1 MRYQGV
7 LKGYLR
13 VLLKQPGDVLVRN
26 LLIAFAVMISSC
38 EALADYPEK
47 SIRLVVP
54 FATGGTSEIVARSVA
69 SSLSTSLGQSVYVD
83 NKPGGA
89 GNIAMEEVKR
99 ANPDGYTLM
108 LGHVGTLAVN
118 PALFGKKL
126 PYDPNKD
133 FAPVTLV
140 AKVPNVIAVSEKSP
154 YKTLA
159 DLVADAKKNPGKIN
173 YGSAGNG
180 SAGHLAMEYFS
191 SEAGIDLVHVPY
203 KGSGPMLTDLIGGQI
218 QATFNGLPSLM
229 GQIKG
234 GTLRPLAVGS
244 ADRSKVLPNVPTLSE
259 SGYKGFE
266 TSQWYGII
274 VPAGTPQPVID
285 RLQKEIAKGL
295 KSKEDSKRMLEDGAV
310 LVGDTPA
317 QFATFIKSE
326 QIRWAKVVEKA
337 KITVD

>member
-1 MRYQGV
+1 M
-7 LKGYLR
+7 KKIHK
-13 VLLKQPGDVLVRN
+13 LLLC
-26 LLIAFAVMISSC
+26 LLAIASSSATFA
-38 EALADYPEK
+38 AYPDR

-69 SSLSTSLGQSVYVD
+69 SMLTNSLGQSVYVD

-89 GNIAMEEVKR
+89 GNIAMDEVKR

-140 AKVPNVIAVSEKSP
+140 AKVPNVIAVSEKSK
-154 YKTLA
+154 YKSLG
-159 DLVADAKKNPGKIN
+159 DLIADAKKNPGKIN

-180 SAGHLAMEYFS
+180 SAGHLAMEYFC

-218 QATFNGLPSLM
+218 QAIFNGLPSLM

-234 GTLRPLAVGS
+234 NALRPLAVGS
-244 ADRSKVLPNVPTLSE
+244 SERSKVLPNVPTISE

-274 VPAGTPQPVID
+274 VPAGTPQPIID
-285 RLQKEIAKGL
+285 RLQQEIAKGL
-295 KSKEDSKRMLEDGAV
+295 KSKEDSRKMLEDGAV

-317 QFATFIKSE
+317 QFGAFIKSE
-326 QIRWAKVVEKA
+326 QGRWARVVEKA

>member
-1 MRYQGV
+1 MIQLISLV
-7 LKGYLR
+7 LATLSTLAGP
-13 VLLKQPGDVLVRN
+13 VL
-26 LLIAFAVMISSC
+26 AA
-38 EALADYPEK
+38 YPER

-54 FATGGTSEIVARSVA
+54 FATGGTSEIIARSVA
-69 SSLSTSLGQSVYVD
+69 STLSTSLGQSVYVD
-83 NKPGGA
+83 NKPGAA

-133 FAPVTLV
+133 FVPVTLL
-140 AKVPNVIAVSEKSP
+140 AKVPNVIAVSEKSA

-159 DLVADAKKNPGKIN
+159 DLIVDAKKNPGKIN

-218 QATFNGLPSLM
+218 QVTFNGLPSLM

-234 GTLRPLAVGS
+234 GALRPLAVGS
-244 ADRSKVLPNVPTLSE
+244 AERSKVLPTAPTLSE

-274 VPAGTPQPVID
+274 VPAGTPQPIID
-285 RLQKEIAKGL
+285 KLQKEIAKGL

-310 LVGDTPA
+310 LVGDTSA
-317 QFATFIKSE
+317 QFGAFIRSE
-326 QIRWAKVVEKA
+326 QVRWAKVVEKA
-337 KITVD
+337 RITVD

>member
-1 MRYQGV
+1 M
-7 LKGYLR
+7 LKL
-13 VLLKQPGDVLVRN
+13 
-26 LLIAFAVMISSC
+26 FISSAALIC
-38 EALADYPEK
+38 SSLALAEYPEK

-99 ANPDGYTLM
+99 ANPDGYTLI

-133 FAPVTLV
+133 FAPITLV
-140 AKVPNVIAVSEKSP
+140 AKVPNVIAVSEKSN
-154 YKTLA
+154 YKTLS
-159 DLVADAKKNPGKIN
+159 DLVIDAKKNPGKIN

-191 SEAGIDLVHVPY
+191 SDAGIDLVHVPY

-244 ADRSKVLPNVPTLSE
+244 AERSKVLPNVPTIAE

-274 VPAGTPQPVID
+274 APAGTPQPVID
-285 RLQKEIAKGL
+285 KLQREIAKSL
-295 KSKEDSKRMLEDGAV
+295 KTKEGSQKMLEDGAV
-310 LVGDTPA
+310 LVGDTPT
-317 QFATFIKSE
+317 QFATFIKAE
-326 QIRWAKVVEKA
+326 QTRWAKVVEKA
-337 KITVD
+337 KIQVD

>member
-1 MRYQGV
+1 M
-7 LKGYLR
+7 KIF
-13 VLLKQPGDVLVRN
+13 LV
-26 LLIAFAVMISSC
+26 AFAVTIASG
-38 EALADYPEK
+38 AAWADYPEK

-54 FATGGTSEIVARSVA
+54 FATGGTSEIVARSIA
-69 SSLSTSLGQSVYVD
+69 SGLSTSLGQSVYVD

-118 PALFGKKL
+118 PSLFGKKL

-154 YKTLA
+154 NKTLA
-159 DLVADAKKNPGKIN
+159 DFVADAKKNPGKIN

-244 ADRSKVLPNVPTLSE
+244 ADRSRVLPNVPTLSE

-274 VPAGTPQPVID
+274 VPAGTPQPIID
-285 RLQKEIAKGL
+285 KLQREIAKTL
-295 KSKEDSKRMLEDGAV
+295 KSKEDSKRMLEDGAI

-317 QFATFIKSE
+317 QFGAFIKAE
-326 QIRWAKVVEKA
+326 QIRWAKVIEKA
-337 KITVD
+337 KITID

>member
-1 MRYQGV
+1 M
-7 LKGYLR
+7 
-13 VLLKQPGDVLVRN
+13 LLKQPGDVLVRN

-38 EALADYPEK
+38 AALADYPEK

-317 QFATFIKSE
+317 QFGAFIKLE
-326 QIRWAKVVEKA
+326 QNRWAKVVEKA

>member
-1 MRYQGV
+1 MNH
-7 LKGYLR
+7 
-13 VLLKQPGDVLVRN
+13 LKQFTTILAV
-26 LLIAFAVMISSC
+26 AFTSLAF
-38 EALADYPEK
+38 ADYPDR

-69 SSLSTSLGQSVYVD
+69 NSLSTSLGQSVYVD

-99 ANPDGYTLM
+99 ANPDGYTLI

-140 AKVPNVIAVSEKSP
+140 AKVPNVIAVSEKSK

-234 GTLRPLAVGS
+234 NALRPLAVGS
-244 ADRSKVLPNVPTLSE
+244 AERSKVLPNVPTLAE

-266 TSQWYGII
+266 TSQWYGIM
-274 VPAGTPQPVID
+274 VPAGTPQPIID
-285 RLQKEIAKGL
+285 RLQKEIAKSL
-295 KSKEDSKRMLEDGAV
+295 KSKEDSKKMLEDGAV

-317 QFATFIKSE
+317 QFGTFIKSE
-326 QIRWAKVVEKA
+326 QVRWAKVVEKA

>member
-1 MRYQGV
+1 LIMMNI
-7 LKGYLR
+7 LLR
-13 VLLKQPGDVLVRN
+13 RLSMKKA
-26 LLIAFAVMISSC
+26 LIALTLLAGPII
-38 EALADYPEK
+38 ALADYPEK

-54 FATGGTSEIVARSVA
+54 FATGGTSEIIARSIA
-69 SSLSTSLGQSVYVD
+69 NSLSTSLGQSVYVD

-140 AKVPNVIAVSEKSP
+140 AKVPNVIAVSEKSSI
-154 YKTLA
+154 KTLA

-218 QATFNGLPSLM
+218 QATFNGLPSLI

-234 GTLRPLAVGS
+234 GALRPLAVGS
-244 ADRSKVLPNVPTLSE
+244 AERSKVLPNVPTISE

-274 VPAGTPQPVID
+274 VPAGTPQPIINK
-285 RLQKEIAKGL
+285 LQKEIAKGL

-317 QFATFIKSE
+317 QFGAFIKSE

>member
-1 MRYQGV
+1 LSGAFQ
-7 LKGYLR
+7 
-13 VLLKQPGDVLVRN
+13 QPGELSVKN
-26 LLIAFAVMISSC
+26 CFI
-38 EALADYPEK
+38 ALAILTASNAALAAYPDK

-133 FAPVTLV
+133 FSPVTLV

-159 DLVADAKKNPGKIN
+159 DLVVDAKKNPGKIN

-244 ADRSKVLPNVPTLSE
+244 AERSKVLPNVPTLSE

-274 VPAGTPQPVID
+274 VPAGTPQPIID
-285 RLQKEIAKGL
+285 RLQKEISKAL

-317 QFATFIKSE
+317 QFGAFIKLE
-326 QIRWAKVVEKA
+326 QNRWAKVVEKA

>member
-1 MRYQGV
+1 M
-7 LKGYLR
+7 KNISK
-13 VLLKQPGDVLVRN
+13 LLLC
-26 LLIAFAVMISSC
+26 LLAAIGSSVVG
-38 EALADYPEK
+38 AAYPER

-69 SSLSTSLGQSVYVD
+69 SMLTTSLGQSVYVD

-99 ANPDGYTLM
+99 AGPDGYTLM

-140 AKVPNVIAVSEKSP
+140 AKVPNVIAVSERSQ
-154 YKTLA
+154 YKTLG

-180 SAGHLAMEYFS
+180 SAGHLAMEYFC

-234 GTLRPLAVGS
+234 NTLRPLAVGS
-244 ADRSKVLPNVPTLSE
+244 LDRSKVLLSVPTIAE
-259 SGYKGFE
+259 SDYKGFE

-274 VPAGTPQPVID
+274 VPAGTPQPIID
-285 RLQKEIAKGL
+285 KLAQEIAKGL
-295 KSKEDSKRMLEDGAV
+295 KSKEDSKKMLEDGAV

-317 QFATFIKSE
+317 QFASFIKSE
-326 QIRWAKVVEKA
+326 QRRWAKVVEKA

>member
-1 MRYQGV
+1 M
-7 LKGYLR
+7 K
-13 VLLKQPGDVLVRN
+13 KIFITLVATVVSQM
-26 LLIAFAVMISSC
+26 AF
-38 EALADYPEK
+38 ADYPER

-54 FATGGTSEIVARSVA
+54 FATGGTSEIIARSVA
-69 SSLSTSLGQSVYVD
+69 SSLTTSLGQSVYVD
-83 NKPGGA
+83 NKPGAA

-99 ANPDGYTLM
+99 AKPDGYTLM

-126 PYDPNKD
+126 PYDPNTD
-133 FAPVTLV
+133 FAPVTLI

-154 YKTLA
+154 NKTLA
-159 DLVADAKKNPGKIN
+159 EFVADAKKNPGKIN

-191 SEAGIDLVHVPY
+191 AEAGIDLVHVPY

-218 QATFNGLPSLM
+218 QATFNGLPSLV

-234 GTLRPLAVGS
+234 NALRPLAVGS
-244 ADRSKVLPNVPTLSE
+244 LERSKTLPNVPTISE

-274 VPAGTPQPVID
+274 VPAGTPQPIID
-285 RLQKEIAKGL
+285 RLQKDIAKGL
-295 KSKEDSKRMLEDGAV
+295 RSKEDSKRMLEDGAV

-317 QFATFIKSE
+317 QFGAFIKSE
-326 QIRWAKVVEKA
+326 QARWAKVVEKA
-337 KITVD
+337 KITID

>member
-1 MRYQGV
+1 MNT
-7 LKGYLR
+7 LKKLTAT
-13 VLLKQPGDVLVRN
+13 
-26 LLIAFAVMISSC
+26 IAFIC
-38 EALADYPEK
+38 PALALAAYPEK

-69 SSLSTSLGQSVYVD
+69 NSLSASLGQSVYVD

-99 ANPDGYTLM
+99 ANPDGYTLI

-154 YKTLA
+154 YKTLG
-159 DLVADAKKNPGKIN
+159 DLIADAKKNPGKIN

-218 QATFNGLPSLM
+218 QATFNGLPSLI

-244 ADRSKVLPNVPTLSE
+244 AERSRVLPKVPTLAE

-266 TSQWYGII
+266 TSQWYGIM
-274 VPAGTPQPVID
+274 VPAGTPQPIID
-285 RLQKEIAKGL
+285 RLQKEIAKSL
-295 KSKEDSKRMLEDGAV
+295 KSKEDSKKMLEDGAV
-310 LVGDTPA
+310 LVGDTPE
-317 QFATFIKSE
+317 QFGAFIKSE
-326 QIRWAKVVEKA
+326 QARWGKVVEKA

>member
-1 MRYQGV
+1 M
-7 LKGYLR
+7 K
-13 VLLKQPGDVLVRN
+13 N
-26 LLIAFAVMISSC
+26 WFI
-38 EALADYPEK
+38 ALAILTASNAVLAAYPDK

-244 ADRSKVLPNVPTLSE
+244 AERSKVLPNVPTLSE

-274 VPAGTPQPVID
+274 VPAGTPQPIID
-285 RLQKEIAKGL
+285 RLQKEIAKSL
-295 KSKEDSKRMLEDGAV
+295 KSKEDSKKMLEDGAV
-310 LVGDTPA
+310 LVGDTPT
-317 QFATFIKSE
+317 QFGAFIKLE
-326 QIRWAKVVEKA
+326 QNRWAKVVEKA

>member
-1 MRYQGV
+1 MRLTQ
-7 LKGYLR
+7 LA
-13 VLLKQPGDVLVRN
+13 P
-26 LLIAFAVMISSC
+26 LILAILSTFAGS
-38 EALADYPEK
+38 ALAAYPER

-54 FATGGTSEIVARSVA
+54 FATGGTSEIIARSVA

-99 ANPDGYTLM
+99 ANPDGHTLM

-133 FAPVTLV
+133 FIPVTLV
-140 AKVPNVIAVSEKSP
+140 AKVPNVIAVNEKSA
-154 YKTLA
+154 YKTLV
-159 DLVADAKKNPGKIN
+159 DLVVDAKKNPGKIN

-218 QATFNGLPSLM
+218 QVTFNGLPSLM

-234 GTLRPLAVGS
+234 GALRPLAVGS
-244 ADRSKVLPNVPTLSE
+244 AERSKVLPTVPTLSE

-274 VPAGTPQPVID
+274 VPAGTPQSVVD
-285 RLQKEIAKGL
+285 KLQKEIAKGL

-317 QFATFIKSE
+317 QFGAFIKSE
-326 QIRWAKVVEKA
+326 QARWAKVVEKA
-337 KITVD
+337 RITVD

>member
-1 MRYQGV
+1 MKNFIVV
-7 LKGYLR
+7 L
-13 VLLKQPGDVLVRN
+13 VLLV
-26 LLIAFAVMISSC
+26 SSSVTFS
-38 EALADYPEK
+38 AYPEK

-54 FATGGTSEIVARSVA
+54 FATGGTSEIIARSVA
-69 SSLSTSLGQSVYVD
+69 ASLTNSLGQSVYVE

-89 GNIAMEEVKR
+89 GNIAMEEIKR

-159 DLVADAKKNPGKIN
+159 DLVTDAKKNPGKIN

-234 GTLRPLAVGS
+234 GALRPLAVGS
-244 ADRSKVLPNVPTLSE
+244 ADRSKVVPNVPTLSE
-259 SGYKGFE
+259 LGYKGFE

-274 VPAGTPQPVID
+274 VPVGTPQPIID
-285 RLQKEIAKGL
+285 RLQKEIAKAL
-295 KSKEDSKRMLEDGAV
+295 QSKEESKRMLDDGAV
-310 LVGDTPA
+310 LIGDTPA
-317 QFATFIKSE
+317 QFSAFIKTE
-326 QIRWAKVVEKA
+326 QNRWAKVIEKA
-337 KITVD
+337 KITID

>member
-1 MRYQGV
+1 MIKV
-7 LKGYLR
+7 L
-13 VLLKQPGDVLVRN
+13 
-26 LLIAFAVMISSC
+26 ISSTALVC
-38 EALADYPEK
+38 STLALAAYPEK

-69 SSLSTSLGQSVYVD
+69 NSLSTSLGQSVYVD

-99 ANPDGYTLM
+99 ANPDGYTLI

-140 AKVPNVIAVSEKSP
+140 AKVPNVIAVSEKSN
-154 YKTLA
+154 YKTLG
-159 DLVADAKKNPGKIN
+159 DLIADAKKNPGKIN

-234 GTLRPLAVGS
+234 GALRPLAVGS
-244 ADRSKVLPNVPTLSE
+244 AERSKALPNVPTLSE

-266 TSQWYGII
+266 TSQWYGIM
-274 VPAGTPQPVID
+274 VPAGTPQPIID
-285 RLQKEIAKGL
+285 RLQKEIAKSL

-310 LVGDTPA
+310 LVGDTPD
-317 QFATFIKSE
+317 QFGAFIKSE
-326 QIRWAKVVEKA
+326 QTRWGKVVEKA

>member
-1 MRYQGV
+1 MY
-7 LKGYLR
+7 KI
-13 VLLKQPGDVLVRN
+13 
-26 LLIAFAVMISSC
+26 LIGALALISSSLV
-38 EALADYPEK
+38 LADYPER

-69 SSLSTSLGQSVYVD
+69 NSLSTSLGQSVYVD

-99 ANPDGYTLM
+99 ANPDGYTLI

-133 FAPVTLV
+133 FAAVTLV
-140 AKVPNVIAVSEKSP
+140 AKVPNVIAVSEKSK
-154 YKTLA
+154 YKTLG

-234 GTLRPLAVGS
+234 GALRPLAVGS
-244 ADRSKVLPNVPTLSE
+244 AERSKVLPNVPTLAE

-266 TSQWYGII
+266 TSQWYGIM
-274 VPAGTPQPVID
+274 VPAGTPQPIID
-285 RLQKEIAKGL
+285 KLQKDIAKSL
-295 KSKEDSKRMLEDGAV
+295 KSKEDSKKMLDDGAV

-317 QFATFIKSE
+317 QFGSFIKSE
-326 QIRWAKVVEKA
+326 HARWAKVVEKQKLQWIDVFA
-337 KITVD
+337 RVITTLA

>member
-1 MRYQGV
+1 MKQ
-7 LKGYLR
+7 
-13 VLLKQPGDVLVRN
+13 LLLALT
-26 LLIAFAVMISSC
+26 LLAGSQISFA
-38 EALADYPEK
+38 AYPEK

-69 SSLSTSLGQSVYVD
+69 NSLSTSLGVSVYVD

-154 YKTLA
+154 YKTLS
-159 DLVADAKKNPGKIN
+159 DLVIDAKKNPGKIN

-218 QATFNGLPSLM
+218 QATFNGLPSLI

-244 ADRSKVLPNVPTLSE
+244 AERSKVLPNVPTISE

-274 VPAGTPQPVID
+274 VPAGTPQPIID
-285 RLQKEIAKGL
+285 KLQKDIAKGL
-295 KSKEDSKRMLEDGAV
+295 KSKEDSKRMLEDGAI

-317 QFATFIKSE
+317 QFGAFIKSE
-326 QIRWAKVVEKA
+326 QVRWAKVVEKA

>member
-1 MRYQGV
+1 MKKFSV
-7 LKGYLR
+7 IK
-13 VLLKQPGDVLVRN
+13 N
-26 LLIAFAVMISSC
+26 LLMSFCFGALSAQSFA
-38 EALADYPEK
+38 AYPEK
-47 SIRLVVP
+47 SIRLIVP

-69 SSLSTSLGQSVYVD
+69 NGLTNALGQSVYVE

-99 ANPDGYTLM
+99 ANPDGYTLI

-133 FAPVTLV
+133 FAPITLI

-154 YKTLA
+154 YKTIA
-159 DLVADAKKNPGKIN
+159 EFVADAKKNPGKIN

-180 SAGHLAMEYFS
+180 SAGHLAMEYFA

-218 QATFNGLPSLM
+218 QATFNGLPSLI

-234 GTLRPLAVGS
+234 NTLRPLAVGS
-244 ADRSKVLPNVPTLSE
+244 GDRSRSLPQVPTLAE

-266 TSQWYGII
+266 TSQWYGLIA
-274 VPAGTPQPVID
+274 PAGTPRSIID
-285 RLQKEIAKGL
+285 KLQKEIVKILG
-295 KSKEDSKRMLEDGAV
+295 SKEDSHRMLEDGAI
-310 LVGDTPA
+310 LVGNTPE
-317 QFATFIKSE
+317 QFMIFIQAE
-326 QIRWAKVVEKA
+326 QSRWGKVVKQA
-337 KITVD
+337 KITID

>member
-1 MRYQGV
+1 M
-7 LKGYLR
+7 K
-13 VLLKQPGDVLVRN
+13 K
-26 LLIAFAVMISSC
+26 LLIALTLLAGSQM
-38 EALADYPEK
+38 ALAQYPDK

-54 FATGGTSEIVARSVA
+54 FATGGTSEIIARSVA
-69 SSLSTSLGQSVYVD
+69 NSLSTSLGVSVYVD

-99 ANPDGYTLM
+99 AKSDGYTLM

-126 PYDPNKD
+126 PYDPNTD

-159 DLVADAKKNPGKIN
+159 EFVTDAKKHPGKIN

-218 QATFNGLPSLM
+218 QATFNGLPSLI

-244 ADRSKVLPNVPTLSE
+244 AERSKVLPNVPTIAE

-274 VPAGTPQPVID
+274 VHAGTPQAIID
-285 RLQKEIAKGL
+285 RLQKDIVKGL
-295 KSKEDSKRMLEDGAV
+295 KSKEDSKKMLEDGAV
-310 LVGDTPA
+310 LVGDTPV
-317 QFATFIKSE
+317 QFGAFIKSE